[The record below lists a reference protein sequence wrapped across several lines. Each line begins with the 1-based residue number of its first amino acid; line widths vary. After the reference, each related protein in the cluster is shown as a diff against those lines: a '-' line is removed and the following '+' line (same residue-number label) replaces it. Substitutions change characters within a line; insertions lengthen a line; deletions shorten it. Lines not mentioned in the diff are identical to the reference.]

1 MSSILNSEVFYSEWF
16 NREVA
21 LYSIVQ
27 YICTCVYVPTAFTYV
42 HMYIR
47 TCVFMQKEESD
58 TQAAPGLFLEWRQ
71 RKVCQATLRI
81 TFFSSCTQSGHMVIV
96 L

>member
-1 MSSILNSEVFYSEWF
+1 MTVSAILKSEVFYSEWF

-58 TQAAPGLFLEWRQ
+58 TQAACTRPLLRMQTKEGVSSHSE
-71 RKVCQATLRI
+71 KVNYI
-81 TFFSSCTQSGHMVIV
+81 H
-96 L
+96 